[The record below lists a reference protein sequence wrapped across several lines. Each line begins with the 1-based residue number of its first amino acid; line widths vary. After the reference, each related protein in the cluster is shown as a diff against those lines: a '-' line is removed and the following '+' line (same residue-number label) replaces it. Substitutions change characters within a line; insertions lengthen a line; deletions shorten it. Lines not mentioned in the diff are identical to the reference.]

1 MGIVSFLSCL
11 YFFITILLMFKRNT
25 YGNTYIGYGVLTFLF
40 VTGYSSI
47 PNMPTQVQSLS
58 IFLIFSLMIMLF
70 GVTFGILM
78 TIFNKSNKVSKI
90 SSVISSTLLIILLF
104 NTKGYLTYMYV
115 PVLIWVVQDYINNMM
130 KNTKSIENKSF
141 IFNSQAK
148 RP

>member
-1 MGIVSFLSCL
+1 
-11 YFFITILLMFKRNT
+11 
-25 YGNTYIGYGVLTFLF
+25 
-40 VTGYSSI
+40 
-47 PNMPTQVQSLS
+47 MPTQVQSLLT
-58 IFLIFSLMIMLF
+58 FLIFSLMIMLF

-104 NTKGYLTYMYV
+104 NAKGYLTYMYV

-130 KNTKSIENKSF
+130 KNTKNIENKSF